1 PATAATTSAAW
12 TAIEPGEE
20 PIRWFMYGTI
30 GLQTVVAA
38 VALWGCRPPGGAPI
52 EAGRDRVGRATI
64 AVPSGPWERDGPDR
78 REGSSAMA

>member
-1 PATAATTSAAW
+1 MPATAATTSAAW

-38 VALWGCRPPGGAPI
+38 VAPWVAARRVVRRSRPAGTGSGGP
-52 EAGRDRVGRATI
+52 RVRF
-64 AVPSGPWERDGPDR
+64 R
-78 REGSSAMA
+78 